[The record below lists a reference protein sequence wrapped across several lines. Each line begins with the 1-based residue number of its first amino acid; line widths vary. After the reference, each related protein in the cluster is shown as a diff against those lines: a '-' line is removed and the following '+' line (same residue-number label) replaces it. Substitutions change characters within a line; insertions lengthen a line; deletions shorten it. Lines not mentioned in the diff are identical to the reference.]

1 MSDTRVQQYQDHA
14 GAEAVDSSGLEVKR
28 LTFLEAVA
36 MIVGTNIGTRR
47 AVHGLRQPAEG
58 RLHAIAALAG
68 GGRPVHHHF
77 HALRLGNRP
86 AHAPTTS

>member
-36 MIVGTNIGTRR
+36 MIVGTNIG
-47 AVHGLRQPAEG
+47 
-58 RLHAIAALAG
+58 AA
-68 GGRPVHHHF
+68 RH
-77 HALRLGNRP
+77 
-86 AHAPTTS
+86 SC

>member
-36 MIVGTNIGTRR
+36 MIVGTNIG
-47 AVHGLRQPAEG
+47 AGVLIHGLRQPQG

-86 AHAPTTS
+86 ARAPTTS